1 AALVASRRIPCSR
14 PSAGV
19 AADRSSLA
27 VCRQRNHQQAR
38 TAIDP
43 VAHKARSTASN
54 AAPETSGE
62 LTCCLPAPNGPPRT
76 NQTAGLALSA
86 GCSQEK
92 RLPSATSTAN
102 GTRNFVE
109 ETNHSQYRIA
119 ARFCFSASVSKPAIP
134 AKSVDCQRW
143 FAIAVHTAFEPDH
156 IDPKARVRLIVIS
169 PAPRMVAT
177 PSRIEIGPSRHNASM
192 ICSSSFVNLDL
203 QKSKTALPGSSEN
216 RRKPGGF
223 RDRYRKRFCKPI
235 ARGKPAKLWLFA
247 VR

>member
-1 AALVASRRIPCSR
+1 
-14 PSAGV
+14 
-19 AADRSSLA
+19 
-27 VCRQRNHQQAR
+27 
-38 TAIDP
+38 
-43 VAHKARSTASN
+43 
-54 AAPETSGE
+54 
-62 LTCCLPAPNGPPRT
+62 
-76 NQTAGLALSA
+76 
-86 GCSQEK
+86 SQEK

-177 PSRIEIGPSRHNASM
+177 PFPLPARLPPLAGPIPPDAPRLVE
-192 ICSSSFVNLDL
+192 F
-203 QKSKTALPGSSEN
+203 
-216 RRKPGGF
+216 
-223 RDRYRKRFCKPI
+223 
-235 ARGKPAKLWLFA
+235 ARQTGRA
-247 VR
+247 VRQSAVLAPHPA